1 MKRDRW
7 ASDESSESES
17 DAQSRPKALR
27 DESAAASEDRAS
39 AEPERAALNEL
50 AESELNRADHQSVG
64 LNDGGD
70 RSRARALDAEDVAE
84 SVGARDTAGAT
95 EPRVHN
101 PLTHGCRSVE
111 HYERLNRIDEGTYGV
126 VYRARCKQSGAIVA
140 LKQVK
145 MSPDAAK
152 EGFPITALRE
162 TNVLLSLNHPNII
175 NVHEM
180 VVGTQMDR
188 VYMVME
194 FFDYDLKSAMQL
206 IEHPWSQA
214 RAFRAL
220 GVSLSQQSPCRDS
233 VPARGRPRSS
243 ACCGSC

>member
-1 MKRDRW
+1 M
-7 ASDESSESES
+7 
-17 DAQSRPKALR
+17 
-27 DESAAASEDRAS
+27 
-39 AEPERAALNEL
+39 
-50 AESELNRADHQSVG
+50 
-64 LNDGGD
+64 
-70 RSRARALDAEDVAE
+70 
-84 SVGARDTAGAT
+84 RDTAGAAV
-95 EPRVHN
+95 PRVHN
-101 PLTHGCRSVE
+101 PLMHGCRSVE
-111 HYERLNRIDEGTYGV
+111 QYERLSRIDEGTYGV

-214 RAFRAL
+214 SARSGL
-220 GVSLSQQSPCRDS
+220 SPQSLLCRDC
-233 VPARGRPRSS
+233 VPPRDRPRSS
-243 ACCGSC
+243 ACCASC